1 MAAQVQSLTKR
12 REWEDRPPQGC
23 GEPFQRRQ
31 TVVFRIIVLEKLNV
45 MTAVGEF
52 VWRSHHFQIG
62 GYDPFLA
69 SLGHYLS

>member
-1 MAAQVQSLTKR
+1 MTKG
-12 REWEDRPPQGC
+12 REWEDRLLQGC
-23 GEPFQRRQ
+23 GELFQKRQ

-52 VWRSHHFQIG
+52 VHRSHHFQIG

-69 SLGHYLS
+69 SLDHYLS

>member
-1 MAAQVQSLTKR
+1 MAAQVQGLTKR
-12 REWEDRPPQGC
+12 REWEDRPLQES

-52 VWRSHHFQIG
+52 VRRGHF
-62 GYDPFLA
+62 
-69 SLGHYLS
+69 